1 MSEGADKVD
10 AFASQADAVWAEG
23 GAFSTNYRA
32 NGVVVGYW
40 DQGLSELT
48 LLDGT
53 RCKST
58 PAVKLRRWL
67 EKHPEAAAKP
77 ARWVV
82 YPRPVKDGTLE
93 FFVVCQRNPLPGE
106 SESKVNREIDRFFFS
121 GGGMNVRALK
131 QKLVLR
137 IGRNAPPPPSRKA
150 RRSPAW
156 RTRTFFLHGT
166 AGVPQSVVGKQVT
179 VTCRR
184 EGTRLVPFHWK
195 LNKAFVP
202 RQIPVGPVLLPWP
215 WRPSSQ
221 SIWRLF
227 TKDWPLAPAELTG
240 EASSD
245 LGLLAHTFEQITALH
260 GVLEVELAAK
270 RIRKFT
276 FATSSLGKVDEDGVV
291 LPGTADPHPTPL
303 PEAQQAGMREKELHL
318 LQDEHRRL
326 RQWGERLQTF
336 LETLPPSEQA
346 GLLNRTGLIPRLVA
360 LQDALE
366 AQVIVRPT
374 DSGPHLFL
382 SADPPIP
389 IRGAPRTKLLRLLCL
404 TPTTEPTP
412 EPMPDSKPDRQPE
425 RELPTEAQ
433 VVAFSQRVHA
443 IAERFD
449 LGAAWVRMRIA
460 QFIAGERLD

>member
-1 MSEGADKVD
+1 MSEGADRVD
-10 AFASQADAVWAEG
+10 AFASPAEAVWAEG

-53 RCKST
+53 RCCST
-58 PAVKLRRWL
+58 PDIKLRRWL
-67 EKHPEAAAKP
+67 EKHPEAAGKP

-106 SESKVNREIDRFFFS
+106 SEAKINREIDCFLFS
-121 GGGMNVRALK
+121 GGVMNVRALK

-166 AGVPQSVVGKQVT
+166 AGVPQSAVGKQVT

-221 SIWRLF
+221 SIWRLC
-227 TKDWPLAPAELTG
+227 TKGWPLPPAELTG
-240 EASSD
+240 DAASD
-245 LGLLAHTFEQITALH
+245 LGLLAHTLEQITKLH

-270 RIRKFT
+270 LIRKST
-276 FATSSLGKVDEDGVV
+276 FAIRSVGQ
-291 LPGTADPHPTPL
+291 L

-326 RQWGERLQTF
+326 RQWGERLQAF
-336 LETLPPSEQA
+336 LKTLPPSEQA
-346 GLLNRTGLIPRLVA
+346 GLLRKTGLIPRLVA

-382 SADPPIP
+382 AADPPIP

-404 TPTTEPTP
+404 TPTPEPTP
-412 EPMPDSKPDRQPE
+412 APMPDSKPDRQPE

-443 IAERFD
+443 IAERFE